1 MGKVGLSSGPGY
13 GWAPGKIMLIGID
26 QNRTLEKRFQIAGYQ
41 VLAINEPDAAF
52 DHARHELIDT
62 AVVVSAG
69 SLINDAEIIF
79 NLRDFNPSMEI
90 VVVIESRRKSS
101 DRFLRQLVE
110 HPIERTIILTR
121 RELKKQLLAALPRSP
136 AGAPS

>member
-1 MGKVGLSSGPGY
+1 
-13 GWAPGKIMLIGID
+13 I
-26 QNRTLEKRFQIAGYQ
+26 
-41 VLAINEPDAAF
+41 

-69 SLINDAEIIF
+69 SLISDAEIIF

-90 VVVIESRRKSS
+90 VVLIESRRKSS

-121 RELKKQLLAALPRSP
+121 RELQKQLLAALPRSP

>member
-1 MGKVGLSSGPGY
+1 MAKVGLSSGPGY
-13 GWAPGKIMLIGID
+13 GWEPGKIMLIGLD

-41 VLAINEPDAAF
+41 VLAIKEPDAAI

-69 SLINDAEIIF
+69 SLISDAEIIF

-121 RELKKQLLAALPRSP
+121 RELQKQLLAALPRSP